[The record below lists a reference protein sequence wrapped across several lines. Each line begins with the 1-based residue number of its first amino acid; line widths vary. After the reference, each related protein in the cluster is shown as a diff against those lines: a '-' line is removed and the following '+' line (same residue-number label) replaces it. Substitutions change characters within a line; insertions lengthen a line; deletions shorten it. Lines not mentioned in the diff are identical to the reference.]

1 MNEIP
6 RRFSIGH
13 YTAFRSILLGAG
25 LAYAVSEEKYFHVP
39 VVVFLPSIYAG
50 YQAYKNKEAVADW
63 TRVKLR

>member
-39 VVVFLPSIYAG
+39 VVVFC
-50 YQAYKNKEAVADW
+50 QAFMRGIKHIR
-63 TRVKLR
+63 TRTQLLNGRV